1 MDFVLGDGMRKRL
14 FAVAILSAGFAIT
27 GCGGGGKVSSAS
39 LQPRLLPGSA
49 VPGFGLQRTLNWSDP
64 VDLVGEG
71 VALPQITHPSVA
83 VKEFKDAHFRGA
95 TGEVLT
101 SGSSF
106 NATEVILGVAQFEGA
121 ADANRVRDWMHQ
133 EDLDQPCFSQCI
145 FAPFPVT
152 VSGIPSLRFVVQSS
166 HAPPPPPGA
175 PRGATVGPAPA
186 NYLAEF
192 TVGPYLYWAA
202 LHADST
208 ARARFEQGVKL
219 YYAHAKQVT

>member
-1 MDFVLGDGMRKRL
+1 
-14 FAVAILSAGFAIT
+14 LSAGFAIA
-27 GCGGGGKVSSAS
+27 GCGGGGTSKVSSAS
-39 LQPRLLPGSA
+39 LQPRLLSGSA

-71 VALPQITHPSVA
+71 LALPQMTHPSAA

-101 SGSSF
+101 SGGGF
-106 NATEVILGVAQFEGA
+106 NATEAILGVAQFKGA
-121 ADANRVRDWMHQ
+121 ADANRVREWMHDQ
-133 EDLDQPCFSQCI
+133 DLDQPCFSQCI

-152 VSGIPSLRFVVQSS
+152 VPGIPSLRFVVQSS

-175 PRGATVGPAPA
+175 PRGVKVGPAPA

-192 TVGPYLYWAA
+192 TVGPYLYWAV

-219 YYAHAKQVT
+219 YYAHAKQAT